1 MIKMTQRA
9 AQKVKADLANLSL
22 PETTVIRIEA
32 EQVEG
37 KEKLQLKLRLDS
49 EEPGQDDEVE
59 STEGARL
66 AASKELARLLGNA
79 QLDFSEET
87 GGFLFERAE
96 ASP

>member
-59 STEGARL
+59 NTEGARL
-66 AASKELARLLGNA
+66 AVSKELARLLGNA

-87 GGFLFERAE
+87 RGFLLERAE